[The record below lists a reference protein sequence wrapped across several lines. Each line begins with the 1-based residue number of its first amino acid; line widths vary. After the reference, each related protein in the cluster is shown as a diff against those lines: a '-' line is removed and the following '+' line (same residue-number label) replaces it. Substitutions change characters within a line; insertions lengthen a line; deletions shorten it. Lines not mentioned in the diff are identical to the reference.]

1 MKEKMITVITKS
13 AIWLTLMSLLA
24 MLVRTEWLLAD
35 IFHMEWNGLTAME
48 YAFWYIRER
57 PALFAIEAILVLVL
71 SILTA
76 NVIYRQQFE
85 E

>member
-1 MKEKMITVITKS
+1 MQEKLTRVVTKS
-13 AIWLTLMSLLA
+13 AIWLMLMSLLA
-24 MLVRTEWLLAD
+24 MLVRIEWLIAD

-48 YAFWYIRER
+48 YAFWFIRER
-57 PALFAIEAILVLVL
+57 PGLFAVEAALVLVL

-76 NVIYRQQFE
+76 NVIYRQEFE

>member
-35 IFHMEWNGLTAME
+35 IFHMKWNGLTAME
-48 YAFWYIRER
+48 YAFWFIHER
-57 PALFAIEAILVLVL
+57 PVLFTIEAILVLVL